1 MSDDLENNARKP
13 RSLRHYQSLID
24 QLINEA
30 RSSGQFDNL
39 EGQGKPIRTD
49 DDQLV
54 PEADR
59 LGYRM
64 LKANGF
70 SPIWMETRR
79 DIQAERDRAEKWLR
93 RTNASWANTAP
104 ALQRRARNEYR
115 AMLTEIRRLML
126 NYNLTVP
133 PAAGQIELINIEA
146 EMERLG
152 R

>member
-1 MSDDLENNARKP
+1 MSDDLENSARKP
-13 RSLRHYQSLID
+13 RSLQHYQSLID

-30 RSSGQFDNL
+30 RTSGQFDNL
-39 EGQGKPIRTD
+39 AGQGKPIPTD

-70 SPIWMETRR
+70 SPMWMETRR

-93 RTNASWANTAP
+93 RTNANWTKMP
-104 ALQRRARNEYR
+104 LALQRRARNEYR
-115 AMLTEIRRLML
+115 TMLTEIRRLIL

-133 PAAGQIELINIEA
+133 PAAGQIEMINIEA
-146 EMERLG
+146 ELERLG
-152 R
+152 L

>member
-13 RSLRHYQSLID
+13 RSLRNYQSLID
-24 QLINEA
+24 QLIDEA
-30 RSSGQFDNL
+30 RTSGQFDNL
-39 EGQGKPIRTD
+39 AGQGKPIRTD
-49 DDQLV
+49 DDLLV
-54 PEADR
+54 PNEDR
-59 LGYRM
+59 LAYRM

-70 SPIWMETRR
+70 TPMWMETRR
-79 DIQAERDRAEKWLR
+79 DIQAERERAEKWLQ
-93 RTNASWANTAP
+93 RTNASWARTPP

-115 AMLTEIRRLML
+115 TMLTEIRRLIL

-133 PAAGQIELINIEA
+133 PAAGQIEMISIEN